1 MSNEYKLSK
10 KYKDFIK
17 HNAPVECLEGTTA
30 AGKTTVGI
38 LKFMLQVAKSKKK
51 QHVIAAK
58 TTGVA
63 EKNIIQKEYG
73 ITGGKSEPDPVAG
86 GRYQVKPCGGR
97 YPYRGAD
104 PRKSSCG
111 NRGAE
116 QGQQHGLSA

>member
-1 MSNEYKLSK
+1 MRKMIMSNEYKLSK

-17 HNAPVECLEGTTA
+17 HNASVECLEGTTA

-63 EKNIIQKEYG
+63 EKNIIHSFQLMPIFYG
-73 ITGGKSEPDPVAG
+73 CTPHI
-86 GRYQVKPCGGR
+86 
-97 YPYRGAD
+97 
-104 PRKSSCG
+104 
-111 NRGAE
+111 
-116 QGQQHGLSA
+116 